1 MQQVSQPLQQLI
13 SMSGL
18 KGGSSGG
25 MGASPFAAFSN
36 HPLAG
41 GSGARGGAGMVN
53 AASLPG
59 SGGSPAQTPM
69 MAKLVRATM
78 GNVAVQPGGAGS
90 MAVGGVAPV
99 TGGMGGGM
107 GMVGRRG
114 EGGGGSTA
122 SLSSPPALEYDLG
135 DEVDDD
141 W

>member
-1 MQQVSQPLQQLI
+1 MF
-13 SMSGL
+13 GG
-18 KGGSSGG
+18 KGGSGG
-25 MGASPFAAFSN
+25 GLGGASPFAAFSN

-41 GSGARGGAGMVN
+41 GSGASGGGGMVK

-69 MAKLVRATM
+69 MAKLVGTTM
-78 GNVAVQPGGAGS
+78 TDAAVRPAGAGS
-90 MAVGGVAPV
+90 MAVGGVAPAAA
-99 TGGMGGGM
+99 GMGGM
-107 GMVGRRG
+107 GMMGHRG

-122 SLSSPPALEYDLG
+122 SLAPPPALDYDLG